1 MSAVW
6 LVVGAAVIAFGIYDL
21 FLTVLHYEDP
31 GLVTLRTY
39 SAAWKGARWA
49 TKPLPR
55 RARAFTRSMVAPALV
70 VVQISLWLGLQVVGF
85 ALLYYPA
92 ISSHHFVVGRTGH
105 SFGTAL
111 YFSAASLTS
120 LSFSDV
126 EPRSLAYH
134 SVAAAE
140 TLVGLGILTLTISYL
155 LNLYRVLQDQGVL
168 SSLLLHH
175 SATENDPTA
184 LLRPH
189 FVDGRPT
196 ELGTLLRELDR
207 SLTEFGEG
215 IRRYPLV
222 WYFHTRRAYRSLPYI
237 FWFAGAAAG
246 AVRWGLPATH
256 PATTDP
262 WLAGLISGYEDMV
275 GRVSG
280 QFLGAPAQPGAAL
293 TFTEFRDAVGRGEG
307 GGMVTRFL
315 EVEQRMCEMGA
326 TEPEHDLGARFERYR
341 DWVRFAGMGGAF
353 VRRASTS
360 LGLDPQ
366 LLFDDPRGAR
376 F

>member
-1 MSAVW
+1 MSAAW
-6 LVVGAAVIAFGIYDL
+6 VVAGAAVVAFGVCDV
-21 FLTVLHYEDP
+21 FLTVLHYENP
-31 GLVTLRTY
+31 GLLTLRAY
-39 SAAWKGARWA
+39 SLAWRAARWC
-49 TKPLPR
+49 TRPLHAPL
-55 RARAFTRSMVAPALV
+55 RAFTRSMVAPALV
-70 VVQISLWLGLQVVGF
+70 VAQIALWLGLQVLGF
-85 ALLYYPA
+85 ALVYYPA
-92 ISSHHFVVGRTGH
+92 ISTGHFVVGRTGH

-140 TLVGLGILTLTISYL
+140 TLVGLGILTLAISYV

-168 SSLLLHH
+168 SSLLLQH
-175 SATENDPTA
+175 SAAANDPIA

-207 SLTEFGEG
+207 NLTEYGEG

-222 WYFHTRRAYRSLPYI
+222 WYFHTRRPYRSLPYI
-237 FWFAGAAAG
+237 FWFTGAAAG
-246 AVRWGLPATH
+246 AVRWGLPASH
-256 PATTDP
+256 PATADP
-262 WLAGLISGYEDMV
+262 WLPGLISGYEDMV

-280 QFLGAPAQPGAAL
+280 QFLGAPSQPDAPL
-293 TFTEFRDAVGRGEG
+293 TFPEFRDALAGGPGRGAVE
-307 GGMVTRFL
+307 RFL
-315 EVEQRMCEMGA
+315 ETERRMCEVGA
-326 TEPEHDLGARFERYR
+326 TEPEQDLMERFERYR
-341 DWVRFAGMGGAF
+341 DWSRFASLGRGF
-353 VRRASTS
+353 VQRASTA
-360 LGLDPQ
+360 LGLDPE
-366 LLFDDPRGAR
+366 LLFEDPRRVR